1 MDSNNVGEM
10 YMEEKNGKKKPGTKK
25 TLCSKKGNGQY
36 LTEIICKQYKMNLE
50 KSVIFFQRN

>member
-25 TLCSKKGNGQY
+25 PLQQKRKWAVFNRDY
-36 LTEIICKQYKMNLE
+36 L
-50 KSVIFFQRN
+50 

>member
-1 MDSNNVGEM
+1 MLG
-10 YMEEKNGKKKPGTKK
+10 KCIWKKKMGKRNLGPKK
-25 TLCSKKGNGQY
+25 TFAAKKGNGQY

>member
-25 TLCSKKGNGQY
+25 TFAAKKEMGS
-36 LTEIICKQYKMNLE
+36 I
-50 KSVIFFQRN
+50 